1 MPVQLS
7 LTLSG
12 ALLVELRLDLR
23 PLRPFLGDR
32 GFGSPLL
39 RSLTMMVRVV
49 TRRVGLHAAELTPT
63 AGAPGNRDHNRKN
76 DESANGYG
84 DDCKG

>member
-1 MPVQLS
+1 MPVQFS

-12 ALLVELRLDLR
+12 TLLVELRLDLR
-23 PLRPFLGDR
+23 SLRPLLGDR

-39 RSLTMMVRVV
+39 RSLTMMVCVV
-49 TRRVGLHAAELTPT
+49 TRRVGLHVAELTPT
-63 AGAPGNRDHNRKN
+63 AGAAGNRDHNREN
-76 DESANGYG
+76 DKSANDYG